1 MGSAAR
7 GEEPS
12 GADAGLRAE
21 SLEQGPWYRGITRYQ
36 WLVLVIASLGWIF
49 DVFEGQ
55 LFVASMREAMP
66 DLLPVEYR
74 QLDEEMRAPYV
85 GYYTNITFGAFLLG
99 GALGGVAFGVI
110 SDRLGRKRTLTYTI
124 VMYSAFTFV
133 SAFSQTWW
141 HMAICRFLVAL
152 GLGGEWAVA
161 SAMVAEVFPERAR
174 AWASSI
180 FQASSL
186 FGAYLAVAV
195 GTFIIAN
202 PAFQSERYPELRW
215 RLGFLIGVL
224 PALLI
229 IWVRTSLREP
239 DNWQRA
245 RNTSLG
251 DLSKK
256 LGSLSDLFTRD
267 RIRDT
272 LVGVGLA
279 SVGLATCW
287 GIYVYGKDLM
297 RVEVE
302 ARYLAAF
309 PETADSEA
317 EGPEVEQLLGNVKN
331 ALLERN
337 ADNINLAELEQVL
350 SVSEATLLARG
361 YYGLRTELLEP
372 TGDAGRMKLREL
384 VANQTRAQ
392 ILKPHFTS
400 IKRYEMFGMLLTVT
414 GGALGL
420 LFFGPLCE
428 WLGRRGAFLF
438 FQIGGVIGTLIAF
451 RCLSGV
457 VTVAFALPL
466 FGFLTLGML
475 GGAAVYFPELYPTR
489 LRSTG
494 AGFCFNVGRV
504 LAAPIL
510 FISGWMQRDWGLTLD
525 DSASWLSLL
534 FVGGTVLLLFARETK
549 GQDLPE

>member
-1 MGSAAR
+1 
-7 GEEPS
+7 
-12 GADAGLRAE
+12 
-21 SLEQGPWYRGITRYQ
+21 
-36 WLVLVIASLGWIF
+36 VLVIASLGWIF

>member
-1 MGSAAR
+1 
-7 GEEPS
+7 
-12 GADAGLRAE
+12 
-21 SLEQGPWYRGITRYQ
+21 
-36 WLVLVIASLGWIF
+36 VLVIASLGWVF

-55 LFVASMREAMP
+55 LFVASMNEAMP
-66 DLLPVEYR
+66 DLLPPEFR
-74 QLDEEMRAPYV
+74 QVDEATRALYV
-85 GYYTNITFGAFLLG
+85 RYYNNITFGAFLVG

-110 SDRLGRKRTLTYTI
+110 SDRLGRKRALTYTI

-152 GLGGEWAVA
+152 GVGGEWAVA
-161 SAMVAEVFPERAR
+161 SAMVAEVFPKRAR
-174 AWASSI
+174 AWSLAI

-195 GTFIIAN
+195 GTFIIGN
-202 PAFQSERYPELRW
+202 PALQSEQYPTLRW
-215 RLGFLIGVL
+215 RLGFLVGVL

-229 IWVRTSLREP
+229 IWVRMGLREP
-239 DNWQRA
+239 ENWQRA
-245 RNTSLG
+245 RNTALK

-256 LGSLSDLFTRD
+256 LGSLAGLFTRE

-297 RVEVE
+297 RGEVEV
-302 ARYLAAF
+302 RYLAAF

-317 EGPEVEQLLGNVKN
+317 GDYEVEQLLGDVKST
-331 ALLERN
+331 LLERQ
-337 ADNINLAELEQVL
+337 ADKIDLAELEQVL
-350 SVSEATLLARG
+350 RVSEDTLASQG
-361 YYGLRTELLEP
+361 YHGLRPELLEQN
-372 TGDAGRMKLREL
+372 GDPRRREL
-384 VANQTRAQ
+384 CELVVNQTRAQ
-392 ILKPHFTS
+392 ILGTHFTS
-400 IKRYEMFGMLLTVT
+400 IKRYEMVGMLLTVT

-438 FQIGGVIGTLIAF
+438 FQIGGVVGTLIAF
-451 RCLSGV
+451 QYVSGV
-457 VTVAFALPL
+457 ITVAIALPF

-489 LRSTG
+489 VRSTG

-510 FISGWMQRDWGLTLD
+510 FISGWMQRDWGLTLE

-534 FVGGTVLLLFARETK
+534 FVVGAILLLFARETK